1 MENSR
6 KLAIKII
13 DEFEELLAKYNIKL
27 PSNER
32 ERNEEEACI
41 FGSDYY
47 DLEDKITEIINEEL
61 LTKNRRNYIMNYSNF
76 KMCNGHTFEEIK
88 EKSIEELDYEKAHD
102 LADVENTKY
111 CISVYLGVYDNK
123 FELTYSI
130 HSKKNFDNNFE
141 NVESELIDIDKIS
154 NIQELER
161 IMKRRLGLFLI
172 KNIEQIEKLSKELD
186 EDYTENE
193 NEECL

>member
-13 DEFEELLAKYNIKL
+13 DEFEELLAKYDIKL

-32 ERNEEEACI
+32 EENEKEACI
-41 FGSDYY
+41 FGTDYY

-102 LADVENTKY
+102 LAYVENIKY
-111 CISVYLGVYDNK
+111 GISVYLGVYDDK
-123 FELTYSI
+123 FDLTYSI
-130 HSKKNFDNNFE
+130 DSKKNFYDDLE
-141 NVESELIDIDKIS
+141 NITSEEINIDKIN
-154 NIQELER
+154 NIQELEKV
-161 IMKRRLGLFLI
+161 MKMKLGVFLVE
-172 KNIEQIEKLSKELD
+172 NLEQIKKLSKKLD
-186 EDYTENE
+186 KECIEDEND
-193 NEECL
+193 ECL